1 MKREGR
7 CVGKKMVKS
16 TSLSLEKHTDGK
28 YSIDIDMEILL
39 QYP

>member
-1 MKREGR
+1 MEGQG
-7 CVGKKMVKS
+7 VGRKMVES

-28 YSIDIDMEILL
+28 YSIHIDIDILL